1 MCIKLLRAVEMQGL
15 SSNYYNSYYF
25 FDGIRS
31 LALLKGHEEIKSF
44 AKQMNDGDFI
54 DAYERMED
62 TVEISFENRP
72 HIQM

>member
-1 MCIKLLRAVEMQGL
+1 MQGL
-15 SSNYYNSYYF
+15 TSNDFTSYYY

-31 LALLKGHEEIKSF
+31 AALVKSHEDIKSF
-44 AKQMNDGDFI
+44 AKQMNNGDFI

-72 HIQM
+72 HIQL

>member
-1 MCIKLLRAVEMQGL
+1 MGMQGL
-15 SSNYYNSYYF
+15 SSNYYNSYYY

-31 LALLKGHEEIKSF
+31 MALLKGHEEIKSF
-44 AKQMNDGDFI
+44 AKQLSDGDFI

-72 HIQM
+72 HIQL

>member
-1 MCIKLLRAVEMQGL
+1 MQGL
-15 SSNYYNSYYF
+15 SSNYFNSYYY

-31 LALLKGHEEIKSF
+31 TALVKAHEDIKSF
-44 AKQMNDGDFI
+44 AKQINDGAFI